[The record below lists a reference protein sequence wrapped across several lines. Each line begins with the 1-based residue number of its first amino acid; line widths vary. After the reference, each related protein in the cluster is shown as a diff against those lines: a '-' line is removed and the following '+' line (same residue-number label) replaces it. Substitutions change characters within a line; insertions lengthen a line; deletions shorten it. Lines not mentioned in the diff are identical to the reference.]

1 MRPTAMTRAGKAWAR
16 ATALAFLLALTCAP
30 PASAQTGSGLYEPF
44 PEPAARS
51 QAQDYLQQLLLR
63 PVAARELDN
72 GRFLSW
78 PPTAPR
84 ATRAATLRAGAAGA
98 GDISWLDLPATVLL
112 ASMLLA
118 ATALSISARSSE
130 GC

>member
-1 MRPTAMTRAGKAWAR
+1 MRPTAMTRAGKAWSR

-51 QAQDYLQQLLLR
+51 QAQDYLQELLLR
-63 PVAARELDN
+63 PVSAEELDN
-72 GRFLSW
+72 GSFLSL

-84 ATRAATLRAGAAGA
+84 PKRTAGERAGAAGA
-98 GDISWLDLPATVLL
+98 GNISWLDLPATVLL
-112 ASMLLA
+112 ASILLA

-130 GC
+130 DR